1 MRIVEFMG
9 IHLPSKPLPLFFIA
23 SLLVFSGT
31 AIQIFLFEDG
41 SRVQAYIEDSL
52 IVGACMACER
62 DNHFIGEVP
71 QKTCGPGQDLRYLE
85 GNIVPEPSIIV
96 AKY

>member
-1 MRIVEFMG
+1 M
-9 IHLPSKPLPLFFIA
+9 
-23 SLLVFSGT
+23 
-31 AIQIFLFEDG
+31 
-41 SRVQAYIEDSL
+41 QAYIEDSL

-85 GNIVPEPSIIV
+85 GNIVPASCQRPASETRCEPPPRRV
-96 AKY
+96 ALMLFGADLRKTPSL